1 VHHKLSLLFGS
12 KNTHLSLF
20 LSSYYFIAFK
30 RRRQKEEHEEK
41 ADLEL
46 LDSQNREWEEAEA
59 AADEYDYQQILR
71 AIEVDSQRMV
81 AMNTQST
88 STTSTQHPTM
98 DHFTLKE
105 YRPMEENEATLLR
118 EKERLDRQV
127 KKMKAQIKKL
137 QQLKHYAPYGYLLP
151 RSSVH
156 QRRSGK
162 TLTDEERRA
171 VLHCFEMCEQE
182 GIQRIVST
190 AAPVQR
196 TAHYLGM
203 ATKTVQS
210 ALIGIKA
217 RDKRGQYIRTLRS
230 EVFEPYIR
238 NLVKQWN
245 LEGTPVTIKKLH
257 KSLREFWGSTHQ
269 IPTLE
274 TIRQHLHRM
283 GLKFDRADKARNYIE
298 THDIRIKRRHYLRE
312 RYSAKY
318 KGALFVWLDESYVH
332 HHHVHNKV
340 STCIILK
347 EQ

>member
-1 VHHKLSLLFGS
+1 MDG
-12 KNTHLSLF
+12 
-20 LSSYYFIAFK
+20 
-30 RRRQKEEHEEK
+30 
-41 ADLEL
+41 
-46 LDSQNREWEEAEA
+46 QNREWEEAEA

-71 AIEVDSQRMV
+71 AVEVDSQRMV

-88 STTSTQHPTM
+88 STTSTQFKHPTT
-98 DHFTLKE
+98 DRSTLE
-105 YRPMEENEATLLR
+105 YRPMEETEATLLR

-137 QQLKHYAPYGYLLP
+137 QQLRHYAPYGYLLP

-210 ALIGIKA
+210 VLMGIKA
-217 RDKRGQYIRTLRS
+217 KDKRGQYTRTLS
-230 EVFEPYIR
+230 SKDF
-238 NLVKQWN
+238 
-245 LEGTPVTIKKLH
+245 
-257 KSLREFWGSTHQ
+257 
-269 IPTLE
+269 
-274 TIRQHLHRM
+274 
-283 GLKFDRADKARNYIE
+283 
-298 THDIRIKRRHYLRE
+298 
-312 RYSAKY
+312 
-318 KGALFVWLDESYVH
+318 
-332 HHHVHNKV
+332 
-340 STCIILK
+340 
-347 EQ
+347 